1 MTSKS
6 LVRRLERLEERH
18 NLANKEPTVI
28 VIEVVDASGQV
39 VERFRMTPTGP
50 QLLSP
55 EEDRSRPSRQ
65 EEK

>member
-1 MTSKS
+1 MTNRS

-18 NLANKEPTVI
+18 DLANKEPTVI

-39 VERFRMTPTGP
+39 VERFRMTPKGP
-50 QLLSP
+50 QPLSP
-55 EEDRSRPSRQ
+55 EEEHSRPSRH